1 MECIRAVVAEHPDGW
16 LFLSGFWGTLRGRRT
31 FLMTTRFLLEVLG
44 VGAIAFLLGA
54 GLVWVWAR
62 QAIQVAGLNAKAEE
76 ARLREDELRDLT
88 SRLAASEQ
96 RGLAFN
102 EATQRMEE
110 AFRALSAEALRANNQ
125 TFLEIAQERMARSA
139 EGAKADLDAKEK
151 SILNLVGPLK
161 EKLAAV
167 DSKIG
172 ELEKNR
178 VGAYEGLR
186 SLMGAMDESQRA
198 LRMETANLVKALQSP
213 VVRGRWGEIQLRRVV
228 ELSGMLAHCD
238 FVEQES
244 LATADGRL
252 RPDMRVILPGG
263 NNVVVDSKVPLMGYL
278 EAVQSV
284 EQERRR
290 EFMARHASQVRAH
303 VDQLSKKAYWEQF
316 ESAPEFVVL
325 FLPGEVFFSAA
336 LEEDPE
342 LISYA
347 AEKRVILASPT
358 TLIALLRA
366 VHFGWRQEAVARNAA
381 EISALG
387 KELHK
392 RLGDFAGHL
401 VKLGGSLGN
410 AVEQFN
416 RANGSFES
424 RVLVSAR
431 KFEALGASNLDAPL
445 PEVVPI
451 ERLPVSGRGAAG
463 EDGIS
468 PIELQR

>member
-1 MECIRAVVAEHPDGW
+1 
-16 LFLSGFWGTLRGRRT
+16 
-31 FLMTTRFLLEVLG
+31 MTTRFLLEVLG

-316 ESAPEFVVL
+316 ESAPEFVV
-325 FLPGEVFFSAA
+325 
-336 LEEDPE
+336 
-342 LISYA
+342 
-347 AEKRVILASPT
+347 
-358 TLIALLRA
+358 
-366 VHFGWRQEAVARNAA
+366 
-381 EISALG
+381 
-387 KELHK
+387 
-392 RLGDFAGHL
+392 
-401 VKLGGSLGN
+401 
-410 AVEQFN
+410 
-416 RANGSFES
+416 
-424 RVLVSAR
+424 
-431 KFEALGASNLDAPL
+431 
-445 PEVVPI
+445 
-451 ERLPVSGRGAAG
+451 
-463 EDGIS
+463 
-468 PIELQR
+468 

>member
-1 MECIRAVVAEHPDGW
+1 
-16 LFLSGFWGTLRGRRT
+16 
-31 FLMTTRFLLEVLG
+31 MTTRFLLGYVG
-44 VGAIAFLLGA
+44 VGIVAFLIGA
-54 GLVWVWAR
+54 ALVWTWAR
-62 QAIQVAGLNAKAEE
+62 QAIELARMNSKAEAGSE
-76 ARLREDELRDLT
+76 REEEVREL
-88 SRLAASEQ
+88 SVRLAASEQ
-96 RGLAFN
+96 RGLIFE
-102 EATQRMEE
+102 EAKQRMED

-125 TFLEIAQERMARSA
+125 TFLEIAQERMARTA
-139 EGAKADLDAKEK
+139 DGAKAELDARER
-151 SILNLVGPLK
+151 SISNLVGPLK

-167 DSKIG
+167 DLKIG

-244 LATADGRL
+244 VETADGRM

-278 EAVQSV
+278 EAVQST
-284 EQERRR
+284 EQSKRR
-290 EFMARHASQVRAH
+290 ELMARHASQVRTH

-366 VHFGWRQEAVARNAA
+366 VHFGWRQDAVARNAA
-381 EISALG
+381 DISALG

-401 VKLGGSLGN
+401 VKLGGSLGS

-416 RANGSFES
+416 KANGSFET

-431 KFEALGASNLDAPL
+431 KFEALGASNPDAPL

-451 ERLPVSGRGAAG
+451 ERLPVSGRGSTCDDA
-463 EDGIS
+463 IS
-468 PIELQR
+468 QIELQR

>member
-1 MECIRAVVAEHPDGW
+1 
-16 LFLSGFWGTLRGRRT
+16 
-31 FLMTTRFLLEVLG
+31 MTTRFLIEILG
-44 VGAIAFLLGA
+44 VGVIAFLLGA
-54 GLVWVWAR
+54 ALVWLWAR
-62 QAIQVAGLNAKAEE
+62 QAIQVARLNAKAEE
-76 ARLREDELRDLT
+76 GRLRENELRELT

-96 RGLAFN
+96 RSLAFH

-139 EGAKADLDAKEK
+139 EGARADLDAKEK
-151 SILNLVGPLK
+151 SISNLVGPLK
-161 EKLAAV
+161 EKLAEV
-167 DSKIG
+167 DCKIG

-244 LATADGRL
+244 METADGRL
-252 RPDMRVILPGG
+252 RPDMRVTLPGG

-290 EFMARHASQVRAH
+290 EFMARHASQVRTH

-381 EISALG
+381 DISALG

-431 KFEALGASNLDAPL
+431 KFEALGASNPDAPL

-451 ERLPVSGRGAAG
+451 ERLPVSGRGVAS

-468 PIELQR
+468 QIELQR

>member
-1 MECIRAVVAEHPDGW
+1 MALTD
-16 LFLSGFWGTLRGRRT
+16 FF
-31 FLMTTRFLLEVLG
+31 MTTRFLLGYFG
-44 VGAIAFLLGA
+44 VSIVAFMIGAA
-54 GLVWVWAR
+54 LVWTWAR
-62 QAIQVAGLNAKAEE
+62 QAIELARVNAKAEE
-76 ARLREDELRDLT
+76 GREREGEVREI
-88 SRLAASEQ
+88 SARLAASEQ
-96 RGLAFN
+96 RGLVFE
-102 EATQRMEE
+102 EAKQRMED
-110 AFRALSAEALRANNQ
+110 AFRSLSAEALRANNQ
-125 TFLEIAQERMARSA
+125 TYLEIAQERMARTA
-139 EGAKADLDAKEK
+139 DGAKAELDAKER
-151 SILNLVGPLK
+151 SISNLVGPLK

-167 DSKIG
+167 DQKIG

-198 LRMETANLVKALQSP
+198 LRMETANLVNALQSP

-244 LATADGRL
+244 VETTEGRL
-252 RPDMRVILPGG
+252 RPDMRVLLPGG

-278 EAVQSV
+278 EAVQST
-284 EQERRR
+284 EQNRRR
-290 EFMARHASQVRAH
+290 ELMARHASQVRTH

-381 EISALG
+381 DISALG

-416 RANGSFES
+416 KANGSFET

-431 KFEALGASNLDAPL
+431 KFEALGASNPDAPL

-451 ERLPVSGRGAAG
+451 DRLPVSGRGALGDDA
-463 EDGIS
+463 IS
-468 PIELQR
+468 QIELQR

>member
-1 MECIRAVVAEHPDGW
+1 LVPD
-16 LFLSGFWGTLRGRRT
+16 
-31 FLMTTRFLLEVLG
+31 FLMTTRFLLGYVG
-44 VGAIAFLLGA
+44 VGIVAFLIGA
-54 GLVWVWAR
+54 ALVWTWAR
-62 QAIQVAGLNAKAEE
+62 QAIELARMNSKAEAGSE
-76 ARLREDELRDLT
+76 REEEVREL
-88 SRLAASEQ
+88 SVRLAASEQ
-96 RGLAFN
+96 RGLIFE
-102 EATQRMEE
+102 EAKQRMED

-125 TFLEIAQERMARSA
+125 TFLEIAQERMARTA
-139 EGAKADLDAKEK
+139 DGAKAELDARER
-151 SILNLVGPLK
+151 SISNLVGPLK

-167 DSKIG
+167 DLKIG

-244 LATADGRL
+244 VETADGRM

-278 EAVQSV
+278 EAVQST
-284 EQERRR
+284 EQSKRR
-290 EFMARHASQVRAH
+290 ELMARHASQVRTH

-366 VHFGWRQEAVARNAA
+366 VHFGWRQDAVARNAA
-381 EISALG
+381 DISALG

-401 VKLGGSLGN
+401 VKLGGSLGS

-416 RANGSFES
+416 KANGSFET

-431 KFEALGASNLDAPL
+431 KFEALGASNPDAPL

-451 ERLPVSGRGAAG
+451 ERLPVSGRGSTCDDA
-463 EDGIS
+463 IS
-468 PIELQR
+468 QIELQR

>member
-1 MECIRAVVAEHPDGW
+1 
-16 LFLSGFWGTLRGRRT
+16 
-31 FLMTTRFLLEVLG
+31 MTTRFLLECFG
-44 VGAIAFLLGA
+44 VGVVSFLLGGA
-54 GLVWVWAR
+54 LVWMWAR
-62 QAIQVAGLNAKAEE
+62 QAIEVARLSAKAAE
-76 ARLREDELRDLT
+76 AGLREDEVRTLT

-96 RGLAFN
+96 RGLAFS

-125 TFLEIAQERMARSA
+125 TFLEIAQERMARTT
-139 EGAKADLDAKEK
+139 EGARADLDAKEK
-151 SILNLVGPLK
+151 SISNLVGPLK
-161 EKLAAV
+161 EKLAEV
-167 DSKIG
+167 DSKIV
-172 ELEKNR
+172 ELEKSR

-198 LRMETANLVKALQSP
+198 LRTETANLVKSLQSP

-244 LATADGRL
+244 VETVDGRL

-381 EISALG
+381 DISALG

-431 KFEALGASNLDAPL
+431 KFEALGASNPDAPL

-451 ERLPVSGRGAAG
+451 ERLPVSGRGAVGA
-463 EDGIS
+463 EGIAQ
-468 PIELQR
+468 IELQR

>member
-1 MECIRAVVAEHPDGW
+1 MCALAHHGE
-16 LFLSGFWGTLRGRRT
+16 SSN
-31 FLMTTRFLLEVLG
+31 FLMFTRFLLEYFG
-44 VGAIAFLLGA
+44 VGVAAFVLGA
-54 GLVWVWAR
+54 GLVWMWAR
-62 QAIQVAGLNAKAEE
+62 QAIELARLNAKAEE
-76 ARLREDELRDLT
+76 GRQRENEVREL
-88 SRLAASEQ
+88 SGRLAASEQ
-96 RGLAFN
+96 RGLAFE
-102 EATQRMEE
+102 EAKQRMEDV
-110 AFRALSAEALRANNQ
+110 FRSLSAEALRANNQ
-125 TFLEIAQERMARSA
+125 TFLEIAQERMARTA
-139 EGAKADLDAKEK
+139 DGAKAELDAKER
-151 SILNLVGPLK
+151 SISNLVGPLK

-198 LRMETANLVKALQSP
+198 LRLETANLVKALHSP

-244 LATADGRL
+244 VSTADGRL

-278 EAVQSV
+278 EAVQST
-284 EQERRR
+284 EQNKRR
-290 EFMARHASQVRAH
+290 ELLARHASQVRTH

-401 VKLGGSLGN
+401 VKLGGSLGS

-416 RANGSFES
+416 RANGSFET

-431 KFEALGASNLDAPL
+431 KFEALGASNQDAPL

-451 ERLPVSGRGAAG
+451 ERLPVSGRGSTVD
-463 EDGIS
+463 ESIS
-468 PIELQR
+468 QIELQR

>member
-1 MECIRAVVAEHPDGW
+1 
-16 LFLSGFWGTLRGRRT
+16 
-31 FLMTTRFLLEVLG
+31 MTTRFLLGYVG
-44 VGAIAFLLGA
+44 VGIVAFLIGA
-54 GLVWVWAR
+54 ALVWTWAR
-62 QAIQVAGLNAKAEE
+62 QAIELARMNSKAEAGSE
-76 ARLREDELRDLT
+76 REEEVREL
-88 SRLAASEQ
+88 SVRLAASEQ
-96 RGLAFN
+96 RGLVFE
-102 EATQRMEE
+102 EAKQRMED

-125 TFLEIAQERMARSA
+125 TFLEIAQERMARTA
-139 EGAKADLDAKEK
+139 DGAKAELDARER
-151 SILNLVGPLK
+151 SISNLVGPLK

-167 DSKIG
+167 DLKIG

-244 LATADGRL
+244 VETADGRL

-278 EAVQSV
+278 EAVQST
-284 EQERRR
+284 EQSKRR
-290 EFMARHASQVRAH
+290 ELMARHASQVRTH

-381 EISALG
+381 DISALG

-401 VKLGGSLGN
+401 VKLGGSLGS

-416 RANGSFES
+416 KANGSFET

-431 KFEALGASNLDAPL
+431 KFEALGASNPDAPL

-451 ERLPVSGRGAAG
+451 ERLPVSGRGSTCDEA
-463 EDGIS
+463 IS
-468 PIELQR
+468 QIELQR